1 MDLARQLQSIDVD
14 ARRIAEAVRAD
25 PDGRV
30 ASCPD
35 WSGADLLA
43 HVDGFARLVVALCE
57 GRADRDTEFPKV
69 PPEEAARTYDTDLGR
84 FVAALGSLDPETPVP
99 NWAAVAQTAAFW
111 QRRAVHELAVHRWDA
126 GTIGQGPTGRTAGTV
141 DPTPVPPDVA
151 EDGIA
156 EFFDV
161 FVTTG
166 IAFGMVPPAEAT
178 LVLEATDT
186 GSRRVQHLPD
196 PGPVTTLRGTA
207 SDLFLALW
215 RRRDPLAHHVD
226 GPRGLL
232 ERWPS
237 I

>member
-1 MDLARQLQSIDVD
+1 
-14 ARRIAEAVRAD
+14 
-25 PDGRV
+25 
-30 ASCPD
+30 
-35 WSGADLLA
+35 
-43 HVDGFARLVVALCE
+43 
-57 GRADRDTEFPKV
+57 
-69 PPEEAARTYDTDLGR
+69 
-84 FVAALGSLDPETPVP
+84 
-99 NWAAVAQTAAFW
+99 
-111 QRRAVHELAVHRWDA
+111 
-126 GTIGQGPTGRTAGTV
+126 
-141 DPTPVPPDVA
+141 
-151 EDGIA
+151 
-156 EFFDV
+156 V

-178 LVLEATDT
+178 LILEATDT
-186 GSRRVQHLPD
+186 GSRRMQHLPD

>member
-1 MDLARQLQSIDVD
+1 MQSIDHE
-14 ARRIAEAVRAD
+14 ARRIAEAVRSD

-43 HVDGFARLVVALCE
+43 HVDGFARLLVDLCE
-57 GRADRDTEFPKV
+57 GRADRDTEFPRV
-69 PPEEAARTYDTDLGR
+69 PPDEAARTYDVDVGR
-84 FVAALGSLDPETPVP
+84 LVAALGALDPQTPVP
-99 NWAAVAQTAAFW
+99 NWAAAAQTAAFW
-111 QRRAVHELAVHRWDA
+111 QRRAVHELAVHRWDS
-126 GTIGQGPTGRTAGTV
+126 GTIGAGTTDAV
-141 DPTPVPPDVA
+141 DPMPVPPDVA
-151 EDGIA
+151 DDGIA

-161 FVTTG
+161 FVATG
-166 IAFGMVPPAEAT
+166 FAFGLVPPAEAT
-178 LVLEATDT
+178 LVLESTDT
-186 GSRRVQHLPD
+186 GTRRVQYLPD

-207 SDLFLALW
+207 SDLLLALW

>member
-1 MDLARQLQSIDVD
+1 MLLVDLDRQLRSIEDD
-14 ARRIAEAVRAD
+14 GRRIAAAVRAD

-43 HVDGFARLVVALCE
+43 HVSGFARLVVDLCE
-57 GRADRDTEFPKV
+57 GRADRDTEFPVV
-69 PPEEAARTYDTDLGR
+69 PPDEAARTFDADLGR
-84 FVAALGSLDPETPVP
+84 FVAVLGGLPPDAPVP
-99 NWAAVAQTAAFW
+99 NWAAAAQTAAFW

-126 GTIGQGPTGRTAGTV
+126 ETIGGGDPGPV
-141 DPTPVPPDVA
+141 DPGVA
-151 EDGIA
+151 DDGIA

-161 FVTTG
+161 FVATG
-166 IAFGMVPPAEAT
+166 IAAGLVPPAAAT

-186 GSRRVQHLPD
+186 GTRREQHLPD

>member
-1 MDLARQLQSIDVD
+1 MLLVDLDRQLRSIEDD
-14 ARRIAEAVRAD
+14 GRRIAAAARAD

-30 ASCPD
+30 ASCPA

-43 HVDGFARLVVALCE
+43 HVSGFARLVVDLCE

-69 PPEEAARTYDTDLGR
+69 PPDEVARTYDADLDR
-84 FVAALGSLDPETPVP
+84 CVAALGALPPDAPVP
-99 NWAAVAQTAAFW
+99 NWAVAAQTAAFW

-126 GTIGQGPTGRTAGTV
+126 ETIGPGDPAPV
-141 DPTPVPPDVA
+141 DPGVA

-161 FVTTG
+161 FVATG
-166 IAFGMVPPAEAT
+166 IAAGLVPPARVT

-186 GSRRVQHLPD
+186 GTRREQHLPD
-196 PGPVTTLRGTA
+196 PGPVTTMRGTV

-215 RRRDPLAHHVD
+215 RRRDPLAQHAG
-226 GPRGLL
+226 GPRAVL
-232 ERWPS
+232 EHWPS